1 MFLIREALPSPTLPG
16 KAGLFGAGSGIG
28 IGVLSSLVGAGG
40 AFVSVPFM
48 TGCNIAIYNAVATSS
63 APGFPIALAGTI
75 GYLLAGLSLPPMP
88 AGSMS
93 YLYWPGLLVL
103 SLASICTAPLGARVA
118 HGMDIA
124 PLKKVFASLPYRI
137 ALCFVLR

>member
-1 MFLIREALPSPTLPG
+1 
-16 KAGLFGAGSGIG
+16 
-28 IGVLSSLVGAGG
+28 
-40 AFVSVPFM
+40 VSVPFM

>member
-1 MFLIREALPSPTLPG
+1 MFLNREALPSHTLPG
-16 KAGLFGAGSGIG
+16 KAGLFGAGTG

-63 APGFPIALAGTI
+63 ALGFPIALAGTI
-75 GYLLAGLSLPPMP
+75 GYLVAGLSLPPMP
-88 AGSMS
+88 AGALG

-124 PLKKVFASLPYRI
+124 PLKKVFASLLYRI